1 MKDTTKIVF
10 PICRTCSKVHLCFM
24 SEDTKDKC
32 KKYAEYKSDVEIAQK
47 GRAIPGEGGRM
58 TVKEIIKTYLIDNGF
73 DGLCNISCGCG
84 FDDFMCCDGDLG
96 DCQPAHKHKKDCKK
110 CKILCDGFDYDVTG
124 HCYKTEKPMILPETN
139 EE

>member
-24 SEDTKDKC
+24 SDDTKDKC

-58 TVKEIIKTYLIDNGF
+58 TVKEIIKKYLIDNGF
-73 DGLCNISCGCG
+73 D
-84 FDDFMCCDGDLG
+84 
-96 DCQPAHKHKKDCKK
+96 
-110 CKILCDGFDYDVTG
+110 YDVTG
-124 HCYKTEKPMILPETN
+124 YCYKTKKPVILPETN
-139 EE
+139 EEMKF